1 MRLNPSFALMS
12 FAVILAVQLNLY
24 SGFFQPL
31 YPLQST
37 NNSNGSLAMLD
48 SEQKQKDD
56 RASIFNQP
64 DGSKASPSE
73 LALKG
78 NTLTPELIAQRL
90 GSQNSSQIA
99 GFPLEEYSSEDIL
112 TTFDYL
118 SDENLE
124 KVLTSVNPGNLK
136 LMFDKINSFH
146 YPSII
151 ERLSQ
156 QTQNYVINNTGIQVT
171 EY

>member
-1 MRLNPSFALMS
+1 MRLTHSLCLIS
-12 FAVILAVQLNLY
+12 FAVFLAVQLSLY
-24 SGFFQPL
+24 SEFFQPL
-31 YPLQST
+31 YALQSA
-37 NNSNGSLAMLD
+37 NNPTGSLAIPD

-56 RASIFNQP
+56 RASIFNQT

-90 GSQNSSQIA
+90 SSQNSSQIA
-99 GFPLEEYSSEDIL
+99 DFPLEEYSSEDIL
-112 TTFDYL
+112 TTFNHL
-118 SDENLE
+118 SDENLD

-136 LMFDKINSFH
+136 IMFDKINTFH

-156 QTQNYVINNTGIQVT
+156 QTQSYVINNTGIKVT